1 VDDARP
7 ARLERDTREWS
18 ATVEDP
24 MTIQY
29 SEFESRDRLQAGDTL
44 YSLRDVSV
52 RYRTRAG
59 DVRAVDGV
67 SLDIRKG
74 EILGL
79 VGESGCGKST
89 LGKAMLRMIKP
100 PGEITGGQLLFDGN
114 DLMTLPESDMRQLR
128 GARLGMVFQDPM
140 TSLNPLNRVVDHLIE
155 TIQTHEPKVSEAA
168 ARDRAEELISRL
180 GLRIERIDDYPHQF
194 SGGMRQRIMIALA
207 LALRADLVIADE
219 PTTAL
224 DVIVEAQF
232 LDLLRELRDEFDL
245 TIVLITH
252 NIGVVAEVAD
262 RVAVMY
268 AGRMAELASVD
279 DLFLDTKHP
288 YGQGL
293 LRAVPNI
300 ELDGADLYQMEG
312 APPDLISPPSGC
324 AFHPRCPQEM
334 SICSQ
339 QQPAFD
345 EVEPGHRVAC
355 WLYEEPPE
363 VSS

>member
-1 VDDARP
+1 MVQETVSDGRG
-7 ARLERDTREWS
+7 RLT
-18 ATVEDP
+18 P
-24 MTIQY
+24 
-29 SEFESRDRLQAGDTL
+29 GDVL

-52 RYRTRAG
+52 EYGTRVGA
-59 DVRAVDGV
+59 VQAVDRV

-89 LGKAMLRMIKP
+89 LGKAMLRMIAP
-100 PGEITGGQLLFDGN
+100 PGKITSGELVFDGV
-114 DLMTLPESDMRQLR
+114 DLLSLEESQMREIR

-140 TSLNPLNRVVDHLIE
+140 TSLNPLAKIVEHLTE
-155 TIQTHEPKVSEAA
+155 TILTHEPHVSDAA
-168 ARDRAEELISRL
+168 ARDRAEQLIGRL

-232 LDLLRELRDEFDL
+232 LDLLRELRDEFNL

-279 DLFLDTKHP
+279 DLFLDTRHP

-300 ELDGADLYQMEG
+300 ELDGTELYQMEG
-312 APPDLISPPSGC
+312 APPNLLRTPSGC
-324 AFHPRCPQEM
+324 AFPPRCPSVM
-334 SICSQ
+334 PICSQ
-339 QQPAFD
+339 REPSFV
-345 EVEPGHRVAC
+345 EVAEGHRTSC
-355 WLYEEPPE
+355 WLYEEHPADFANE
-363 VSS
+363 VNR